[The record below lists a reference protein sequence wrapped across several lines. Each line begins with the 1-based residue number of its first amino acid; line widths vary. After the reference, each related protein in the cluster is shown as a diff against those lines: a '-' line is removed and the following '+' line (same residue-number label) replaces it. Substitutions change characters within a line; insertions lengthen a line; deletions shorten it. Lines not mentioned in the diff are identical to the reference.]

1 MVASCVKEGRC
12 AGINAENPRSAGEAG
27 ELGRIGEVLDG
38 FRSLENWGGPCTAS
52 GSLVSQ
58 RHALQLSG
66 RVA

>member
-1 MVASCVKEGRC
+1 MQGL
-12 AGINAENPRSAGEAG
+12 AENPPQPVRRESR
-27 ELGRIGEVLDG
+27 GRIGEVLDG